1 MINNLVKVSLLL
13 VEGSGHAVRLLHVH
27 HEILYLALKTLLRLL
42 QRGALWIHRFDLLFS
57 FLQALSQLFP
67 AESHSCIKFSQ
78 NLEVWKSKFK
88 VWCWNSFFQRKKSK
102 WRVRFSILILIFLWT
117 DPLIDGMVTLP
128 PRALRCA
135 GWRQSRICSSTAPPP
150 CWPSTN
156 SAAAQ
161 LWPPAPPRTAHGAD
175 RSRVGPTANCEPER
189 SLPVKRTP
197 TERLMGK
204 KVKQKTVLTQGRN
217 NNVYLG
223 GALIIFTQILVI
235 YNDGK
240 CVVVSPSFPLRWIF
254 SAHRSESW
262 IPVFLSSA
270 EKRGFLVPPFVW
282 KIQLSEAKKRK
293 IGSLWNFNEFNK
305 NCLCLFE
312 VRNE

>member
-1 MINNLVKVSLLL
+1 MEFPILISDLT
-13 VEGSGHAVRLLHVH
+13 RLFF
-27 HEILYLALKTLLRLL
+27 LKNVT
-42 QRGALWIHRFDLLFS
+42 G
-57 FLQALSQLFP
+57 
-67 AESHSCIKFSQ
+67 SQ
-78 NLEVWKSKFK
+78 NLKFD
-88 VWCWNSFFQRKKSK
+88 VGILFFQRKKSK

-117 DPLIDGMVTLP
+117 DPLIDSTVTLP

-175 RSRVGPTANCEPER
+175 HSRVGPTANCEPER

-223 GALIIFTQILVI
+223 GPHAHHI
-235 YNDGK
+235 YTDIGNLQWREM
-240 CVVVSPSFPLRWIF
+240 CCCLTFISSSMSLFSPSIWVVNPCFPLVSWETRL
-254 SAHRSESW
+254 SRSS
-262 IPVFLSSA
+262 ICL
-270 EKRGFLVPPFVW
+270 EKLAVR
-282 KIQLSEAKKRK
+282 SKKKENRFALK
-293 IGSLWNFNEFNK
+293 L
-305 NCLCLFE
+305 
-312 VRNE
+312 